1 MPLEERRARLR
12 TTLRRARLS
21 LRVVEHLDGDGE
33 AVFRHACALG
43 LEGIVSK
50 RRDARYKSG
59 RSLTWLKIKNPAY
72 ERK

>member
-21 LRVVEHLDGDGE
+21 LRVVEYLDGDGD
-33 AVFRHACALG
+33 AIFRHACALG

-50 RRDARYKSG
+50 RRDARYRSG
-59 RSLTWLKIKNPAY
+59 RSLTWLKVKNHAY
-72 ERK
+72 ER